1 MTREQECDYHEAIQG
16 ATPRNEQ
23 SYDVDVIKE
32 DVSTSAESCTI
43 TLRATVLL
51 SFWTVDNRWECLTA
65 DSKVEPDLFRDV
77 KAKTWVVSVKDGNMQ
92 KAVVARPEHL
102 RPLE

>member
-1 MTREQECDYHEAIQG
+1 MKRSKGNAKE
-16 ATPRNEQ
+16 PEQ
-23 SYDVDVIKE
+23 SYAVDVTKE
-32 DVSTSAESCTI
+32 DVSTLAESCTI

-77 KAKTWVVSVKDGNMQ
+77 KARLGSFSQGRKHAKDC
-92 KAVVARPEHL
+92 RRTP
-102 RPLE
+102 